1 MWTIVRVCSAAP
13 LVSFRLT
20 PPLRKTRMGTQLAAG
35 QAAPRTVCLYGLL
48 ACATLGRKPNNAKPA
63 AGGTPIAIYEIGV
76 VTTPQPAPDR
86 HEL

>member
-35 QAAPRTVCLYGLL
+35 QAAPVPFVYMAFLHAQLWVENR
-48 ACATLGRKPNNAKPA
+48 
-63 AGGTPIAIYEIGV
+63 
-76 VTTPQPAPDR
+76 TTPSQQHVAR
-86 HEL
+86 QSQYTRLG